1 MAITKP
7 NPMSSFA
14 PINMRV
20 NKFEEIMT
28 IGELLKILKEYPEEW
43 EISYNAYA
51 SYLALYLGD
60 EEVVVIIPY
69 PNYN

>member
-1 MAITKP
+1 MRDSQEKIKP
-7 NPMSSFA
+7 KRN
-14 PINMRV
+14 
-20 NKFEEIMT
+20 EIRIRRDKIT

-60 EEVVVIIPY
+60 EEIVIIIPH